1 MGGMAVSISMAQ
13 EGRCLF
19 DTALGPFG
27 IAWNERGL
35 VRLQLPEE
43 GRMATEKRLGV
54 AAGPGEPPPWAKQLI
69 AEIRRYLAGERVDF
83 AAVALDLAAVGEF
96 RRAVYVAARSVAW
109 GQTTSYGE
117 LARRIGFPWGAR
129 AVGRALAR
137 NPVPLIVPC
146 HRILAR
152 DDRIGGFAAHGGTVT
167 KRRLLA
173 LEGLHPGGTP
183 LLPGLAEPVPTSTSS
198 GRDHAGL
205 IARQEQLGHLAE

>member
-1 MGGMAVSISMAQ
+1 MRTDPPRSA
-13 EGRCLF
+13 RYCLF
-19 DTALGPFG
+19 ETGVGDFG
-27 IAWNERGL
+27 LAWNERGV
-35 VRLQLPEE
+35 VRLQLPDE
-43 GRMATEKRLGV
+43 GRMTTEKRLR
-54 AAGPGEPPPWAKQLI
+54 AFASQGEPPPWAKQLI
-69 AEIRRYLAGERVDF
+69 AEIRHYLAGKRVDF
-83 AAVALDLAAVGEF
+83 ASVALDLATVGEF
-96 RRAVYVAARSVAW
+96 RLAVYEAARSVAW

-152 DDRIGGFAAHGGTVT
+152 DERIGGFSTYGGTLT

-173 LEGLHPGGTP
+173 LEGVHVGGTSP
-183 LLPGLAEPVPTSTSS
+183 LPGLAEPAPTSGRS
-198 GRDHAGL
+198 GRDHALL

>member
-1 MGGMAVSISMAQ
+1 MVVSISMSQ

-35 VRLQLPEE
+35 IRLQLAEAD
-43 GRMATEKRLGV
+43 RDLTEKRLH
-54 AAGPGEPPPWAKQLI
+54 AFAGPGEPPPWAKQLI

-83 AAVALDLAAVGEF
+83 GSVALDLATVGEF
-96 RRAVYVAARSVAW
+96 RRAVYEAARSVAW

-129 AVGRALAR
+129 AVGRALGR

-152 DDRIGGFAAHGGTVT
+152 DQRVGGFSAYGGTLT

-173 LEGLHPGGTP
+173 LEGVHVGGTP
-183 LLPGLAEPVPTSTSS
+183 LLPGLAEPAPTSGRS

-205 IARQEQLGHLAE
+205 IARQEQLGDLAE